1 MSSTTPHLCTI
12 PLPSLHCLGSMQAS
26 FFRRKHRRVSE
37 GAGPIR
43 VRRPTLRD
51 SATCCR
57 RRSGVR
63 HHYERGDTQRAHELH
78 ELALDLTEPPR
89 TNGSHRPTHRVNGN
103 PNGHSSQRQPS
114 AERRGTAANKPLSQ
128 RILSVEPTWLLRA
141 LTDTIRWILSV
152 EPPTAS
158 LAGGITTFKFTSL
171 SVSALSTFGLQ
182 QIHPYL

>member
-1 MSSTTPHLCTI
+1 LNYCFTIESDHTTSMILLHYRASTAWAVCRLRF
-12 PLPSLHCLGSMQAS
+12 LG
-26 FFRRKHRRVSE
+26 
-37 GAGPIR
+37 GNPAGSR
-43 VRRPTLRD
+43 RD
-51 SATCCR
+51 SATGCR

-63 HHYERGDTQRAHELH
+63 HHYERGDTQRADELL

-128 RILSVEPTWLLRA
+128 RILSVEPTGLLRA

-152 EPPTAS
+152 EPPSPNGYYPLDT
-158 LAGGITTFKFTSL
+158 IR
-171 SVSALSTFGLQ
+171 
-182 QIHPYL
+182 

>member
-1 MSSTTPHLCTI
+1 MH
-12 PLPSLHCLGSMQAS
+12 
-26 FFRRKHRRVSE
+26 
-37 GAGPIR
+37 
-43 VRRPTLRD
+43 
-51 SATCCR
+51 
-57 RRSGVR
+57 

-152 EPPTAS
+152 EPPSPNGYYPLDT
-158 LAGGITTFKFTSL
+158 IR
-171 SVSALSTFGLQ
+171 
-182 QIHPYL
+182 